1 MVAREEID
9 LPAGC
14 EFVESPMMGSVW
26 KLNVAEGDRVETRA
40 TGLILEAM
48 KMEMDVS
55 FAKSGTVVK
64 VLVAPGA
71 MVKAGDA
78 LLILKTE

>member
-1 MVAREEID
+1 
-9 LPAGC
+9 
-14 EFVESPMMGSVW
+14 MMGSVW
-26 KLNVAEGDRVETRA
+26 KVNVAEGDRVETGA